1 MSVAA
6 HEESLRRL
14 ALHDEQCIQSL
25 LGIPLSDDKTAGL
38 DPKARA
44 LVRLG
49 ALIALGASCVSYGWA
64 VDAALAAGV
73 TEDEIVGTLVAV
85 APLTGVAHV
94 VAATPAVARSLGYD
108 LDWAFEALDSD
119 PCD

>member
-1 MSVAA
+1 MAT

-25 LGIPLSDDKTAGL
+25 LGIRLSGDKTAGL
-38 DPKARA
+38 DPKTHA
-44 LVRLG
+44 LIRLA
-49 ALIALGASCVSYGWA
+49 ALIAPGASCVSYGWA
-64 VDAALAAGV
+64 VDAALGAGA
-73 TEDEIVGTLVAV
+73 TAHEIVGTLIAV
-85 APLTGVAHV
+85 TPITGVTQV

>member
-1 MSVAA
+1 MAA

-25 LGIPLSDDKTAGL
+25 LGIRLSGDKTDGL
-38 DPKARA
+38 DPRAHA
-44 LVRLG
+44 LVRLA
-49 ALIALGASCVSYGWA
+49 ALIALGASCVSHGWA
-64 VDAALAAGV
+64 VDAALGAGA
-73 TEDEIVGTLVAV
+73 TADEIVGTLIAV
-85 APLTGVAHV
+85 APITGVAKV
-94 VAATPAVARSLGYD
+94 VAATPAVACSLGYD